1 MLHERGNHDLP
12 KTARTLLGT
21 KTVGQLR
28 DISGGQYHYIG
39 FESACN
45 NLLTANPWLE
55 KIRLVMNIDGL
66 LISISGSLSTYL
78 WPILCKAFDI
88 PNPDVFPVALCVTA
102 AKPKDLSFL
111 DETLNEIKRL
121 LINGFKF
128 SSRTVPVELFQVVC
142 DAPAKAMCKGAKSFS
157 GYYGCDK
164 CETRGTYLHRYQ
176 KITFP
181 EIKNPILRTNE
192 SFRTKTN
199 PEHHIATTPFIDI
212 PNFDMINA
220 FPIYYMHQVLLG
232 VQRRLLNIWV
242 NEKKGLGSLNT
253 NSFNVINDRLSK
265 LPNQA
270 RKELACKP
278 RSLKHLPHFKATEF
292 RSFLLYTGKVVLKN
306 MLSTDQYTHFQLP

>member
-12 KTARTLLGT
+12 KTARTRLGT
-21 KTVGQLR
+21 KTVRQLR
-28 DISGGQYHYIG
+28 DISGGQYHYIV

-45 NLLTANPWLE
+45 NLFTANPCLE

-66 LISISGSLSTYL
+66 PISNSGSLSTYL
-78 WPILCKAFDI
+78 WPILCKGFDI
-88 PNPDVFPVALCVTA
+88 PNPDVCPVALCVTA

-181 EIKNPILRTNE
+181 EIKNLILRTNE

-199 PEHHIATTPFIDI
+199 PEHHIATTPFIDRPI
-212 PNFDMINA
+212 PNVDIINA

-232 VQRRLLNIWV
+232 VQRRRLRNIWV
-242 NEKKGLGSLNT
+242 NEKK
-253 NSFNVINDRLSK
+253 
-265 LPNQA
+265 
-270 RKELACKP
+270 
-278 RSLKHLPHFKATEF
+278 
-292 RSFLLYTGKVVLKN
+292 
-306 MLSTDQYTHFQLP
+306 